1 MEEWMYLMGKAYL
14 ELITQNSIVDVPL
27 GSKYTCKYN
36 NNFFPDVS
44 KSKLMTFGK
53 NFSMIN
59 VSYQY
64 LPDTKAYLDPSRT
77 STMGIL
83 LQNVF
88 LQNCRSLSSKFT
100 ERKESHPG
108 VFWWILRDTKIQ
120 LFCRKP
126 SGNCFCSTQKSFTNK
141 IEENPLRKEKNR
153 DSL

>member
-1 MEEWMYLMGKAYL
+1 MEEWMHLMGKAYL

-27 GSKYTCKYN
+27 GSKYACKYN

-53 NFSMIN
+53 NVSMIN

-64 LPDTKAYLDPSRT
+64 LPDTKAYLDPSGT

-108 VFWWILRDTKIQ
+108 VF
-120 LFCRKP
+120 
-126 SGNCFCSTQKSFTNK
+126 
-141 IEENPLRKEKNR
+141 
-153 DSL
+153 

>member
-1 MEEWMYLMGKAYL
+1 
-14 ELITQNSIVDVPL
+14 
-27 GSKYTCKYN
+27 
-36 NNFFPDVS
+36 
-44 KSKLMTFGK
+44 
-53 NFSMIN
+53 MIN

-100 ERKESHPG
+100 DRKESHPG

-141 IEENPLRKEKNR
+141 IEKNPLRKEKIETACKKNNDLYTR
-153 DSL
+153 RRKNLFTIYISLHIFFFFSASMIYWKH